1 LKNPDFL
8 LIILRKI
15 VMVINTSKILIG
27 FSVATLASA
36 VVGISFALIQ
46 SNLSKDV
53 TDANSQNNLE
63 SKVEI
68 PFKKEQNTKEN
79 YQPNTSL
86 EKNLS
91 IISPSPKTE
100 SALTPQLPREEEK
113 KFIQGRQYF
122 NEAEKLF
129 EQAINKQDSNSAI
142 NLLNDAQKNLDEA
155 NHLMSQFNLNS
166 SYYSYAQKYIS
177 AISNYSYSINDW
189 KNHFAQLDLYQA
201 RINPFEASIQN
212 NNFIDLTY
220 SNKKYVMQKAK
231 KKSVVLTFDDGPSPD
246 YTEPI
251 LDILKKYNVKATFF
265 VVGSQVQKHCNLL
278 RRIYSE
284 GHEIGN
290 HSYNHPWM
298 AKISSEEQQNEIL
311 QTQGMIQSCIGSQPR
326 WFRSPYASQNES
338 TLQIAHQAGLN
349 TALWTID
356 TQDWRKSSTTQSIIQ
371 KALNYQTNNIIL
383 MHDGV
388 EPNPNFKHPEA
399 SLTRNNTVQSLETI
413 IQRFQN
419 NGFQFLTISE
429 VFSGN

>member
-1 LKNPDFL
+1 
-8 LIILRKI
+8 
-15 VMVINTSKILIG
+15 MVINTSKILIG
-27 FSVATLASA
+27 FSLATLVSA
-36 VVGISFALIQ
+36 FVGISFALIQ
-46 SNLSKDV
+46 SHISKDD
-53 TDANSQNNLE
+53 TDANSQNNLDSQIE
-63 SKVEI
+63 LSV
-68 PFKKEQNTKEN
+68 KKEQNHQKTLPSKKLIKNELSTITPPTKE
-79 YQPNTSL
+79 QP
-86 EKNLS
+86 
-91 IISPSPKTE
+91 
-100 SALTPQLPREEEK
+100 AFTPQLSREEEK

-122 NEAEKLF
+122 NEASRLL
-129 EQAINKQDSNSAI
+129 EQARNQQDNQVASD
-142 NLLNDAQKNLDEA
+142 LLNDAQKNLEQA
-155 NHLMSQFNLNS
+155 NRLMTEFTPNS
-166 SYYSYAQKYIS
+166 LYYQHAQKYI
-177 AISNYSYSINDW
+177 AYIPFYHDNINQW
-189 KNHFAQLDLYQA
+189 KNHFAHLDSYQA
-201 RINPFEASIQN
+201 RINPFEANIQKD
-212 NNFIDLTY
+212 NFIDLTY

-231 KKSVVLTFDDGPSPD
+231 KKSVVLTFDDGPSHE

-265 VVGSQVQKHCNLL
+265 VVGSQVQKHCNIL

-338 TLQIAHQAGLN
+338 TLRIAHQAGLN

-413 IQRFQN
+413 IQRFLN
-419 NGFQFLTISE
+419 KGFQFFTISE
-429 VFSGN
+429 AFYGN

>member
-1 LKNPDFL
+1 
-8 LIILRKI
+8 
-15 VMVINTSKILIG
+15 MVINTSKILIG
-27 FSVATLASA
+27 FSLATLASA

-46 SNLSKDV
+46 SNLSKDI

-63 SKVEI
+63 SQIEVSL
-68 PFKKEQNTKEN
+68 KKEQKTKEK
-79 YQPNTSL
+79 YQPNRSL
-86 EKNLS
+86 DKNLS
-91 IISPSPKTE
+91 IIPPSTKQP
-100 SALTPQLPREEEK
+100 ALTPQLSREEEK

-122 NEAEKLF
+122 NEADRLLR
-129 EQAINKQDSNSAI
+129 QARSQQDSQSAI
-142 NLLNDAQKNLDEA
+142 NLLNDGQKNLEQA
-155 NHLMSQFNLNS
+155 NHLMSQFNPS
-166 SYYSYAQKYIS
+166 SHYYRQAQDFID
-177 AISNYSYSINDW
+177 AIPVYSDNINQW
-189 KNHFAQLDLYQA
+189 KNYFAKLDSYKP
-201 RINPFEASIQN
+201 RNNSFEASIQN

-231 KKSVVLTFDDGPSPD
+231 KKSVVLTFDDGPSPE

-251 LDILKKYNVKATFF
+251 LNILKKYNVKATFF
-265 VVGSQVQKHCNLL
+265 VVGSQVQKHCNILQ
-278 RRIYSE
+278 RIYSE

-311 QTQGMIQSCIGSQPR
+311 QTQGMIQSCISYQPR

-338 TLQIAHQAGLN
+338 TLKIAHQAGLN

-429 VFSGN
+429 AFSGN